1 MDAKPGSLMERLNGV
16 KDPRRR
22 EGQRYRFKGILGML
36 VLAALQGETSLR
48 GMWLWGC
55 ARWERI
61 AWPLDLW
68 ATEGPP
74 TYGMVRDLLVKLDSE
89 ALGQALNLGG
99 RWAAE
104 RAYSVDG
111 KQLRGSKRATEPAL
125 QVITAAG
132 HRYREVIAQGAVVA
146 GDQVEAALALLHE
159 LPLEGKL
166 VSLDAGLLQ
175 RATVTTIVEKGG
187 PISERSKAIMAK
199 CRP

>member
-1 MDAKPGSLMERLNGV
+1 MQERPGSLMERLKGV
-16 KDPRRR
+16 KDPRRA
-22 EGQRYRFKGILGML
+22 EGQRYRFKGIMGML

-55 ARWERI
+55 ARWEQL

-68 ATEGPP
+68 GTKGPP

-99 RWAAE
+99 RWEAE
-104 RAYSVDG
+104 RAYSIDG
-111 KQLRGSKRATEPAL
+111 KQLRGSKRATAPAL
-125 QVITAAG
+125 QVITAVG
-132 HRYREVIAQGAVVA
+132 HHYREVIAQGEVVA
-146 GDQVEAALALLHE
+146 GDQVEAAITLLHK

-175 RATVTTIVEKGG
+175 RTTATTVVEKGG
-187 PISERSKAIMAK
+187 PISERSRAIMAK
-199 CRP
+199 CTP